1 MEISKQDRSRVMG
14 RFCAYIQGKLDYTFV
29 ENDTRERMA
38 TGNFNA
44 NSTEEKEWG
53 GSGKG

>member
-1 MEISKQDRSRVMG
+1 MCIYSR
-14 RFCAYIQGKLDYTFV
+14 KELDYTFV
-29 ENDTRERMA
+29 ENDTRERTA

-53 GSGKG
+53 AVAKDEAGTALLMRKV